1 MVIKLKAIV
10 CKEIIPVTSE
20 PIKNGFILIDD
31 KGKIAKIGLI
41 KDLPKDVEL
50 INAKKL
56 IAFPGLIDS
65 HCHAGVFEESIGMGL
80 QDGNESTDPI
90 TPHVRVLDAINPMD
104 KGLRRAIAGGMTT
117 LCIAPG
123 SGNVVGGQ
131 LTTIKAHGKIL
142 EDMIIKENSGMKC
155 AFGENPK
162 RLYGSKN
169 VTPSTRMGSLGLFR
183 QLLIETQNYVTKWEE
198 YEKKLKN
205 YRNDLKEYEA
215 KKGRDN
221 KKPVEPTKPEKNIK
235 YEAMIPVM
243 KKEIPLRAHAH
254 QANDIISAVR
264 LAKEFNLKVYIDH
277 CSEGYMIIDFLVKNK
292 IPAIIGPTMSYK
304 SKIETKNKTWKSIGK
319 LYDAGIL
326 VALTSDHPVT
336 HCQYQFVYAIL
347 SHREGLSRQGAY
359 EILTINGAKILGLEN
374 RIGSLEKGKDADILL
389 LNGDPLD
396 ARTKVMK
403 VFINGEKVFDI
414 DDGELLF

>member
-1 MVIKLKAIV
+1 MIKLKAII

-20 PIKNGFILIDD
+20 SIKDGFILIDEN
-31 KGKIAKIGLI
+31 GKIAKIGKS
-41 KDLPKDVEL
+41 KDIPNNVEV

-80 QDGNESTDPI
+80 QDGNEGTDPI
-90 TPHVRVLDAINPMD
+90 TPHIRALDAINPID
-104 KGLRRAIAGGMTT
+104 KGLRRALAGGMTT

-131 LTTIKAHGKIL
+131 MTTIKIHGKIL
-142 EDMIIKENSGMKC
+142 DEMIIQENSGMKC

-162 RLYGSKN
+162 RLYGGKN

-183 QLLIETQNYVTKWEE
+183 QLLIETQNYMIKWKD
-198 YEKKLKN
+198 YENK
-205 YRNDLKEYEA
+205 LKEY
-215 KKGRDN
+215 KKEIKEYETKKEKDN
-221 KKPVEPTKPEKNIK
+221 KKPIKPVKPEKNIK
-235 YEAMIPVM
+235 YEAMVPVM

-254 QANDIISAVR
+254 QANDIITAIR
-264 LAKEFNLKVYIDH
+264 LANEFDLKIYVDH
-277 CSEGYMIIDFLVKNK
+277 CSEGYLITDFLVKNK

-304 SKIETKNKTWKSIGK
+304 SKIETRNKTWKSIGE
-319 LYDAGIL
+319 LYNAGIL

-336 HCQYQFVYAIL
+336 HCQYQFIYAIL

-359 EILTINGAKILGLEN
+359 EILTINGAKILGLEGK
-374 RIGSLEKGKDADILL
+374 IGSLEEGKDADILL

-403 VFINGEKVFDI
+403 VFIEGEKVFDI
-414 DDGELLF
+414 EDGELLF